1 MLAAH
6 AKQEVTIMKISFP
19 VVVIALA
26 VTPVAA
32 LAQSQASDPP
42 THAQLVD
49 QLTQL
54 RQNGYMP
61 SKIHYPAD
69 IEAAQARG
77 RMQASTGTA
86 SNSGVGGAAA
96 GASQSGSRMTID
108 SGFRSMY
115 GRH

>member
-1 MLAAH
+1 
-6 AKQEVTIMKISFP
+6 MKISFP

-26 VTPVAA
+26 LTPVAA
-32 LAQSQASDPP
+32 LAQSQASAQPS
-42 THAQLVD
+42 THAQLIN

-54 RQNGYMP
+54 RQGGYVP

-77 RMQASTGTA
+77 RMQAGAGAA
-86 SNSGVGGAAA
+86 SNSGVGGAVA
-96 GASQSGSRMTID
+96 GASQSGSRITID